1 MSGTMARLGRDER
14 GVGMVELA
22 LFAPIIAF
30 MIIGITDIARAYSQ
44 KLMIEQA
51 VYRALEKAAVGTVQ
65 TDYAFL
71 KPEVATAAKVTL
83 DKVTLAAWLEC
94 DGVKQPL
101 FEGECTGN
109 QMVSRYVELGVTAQ
123 FRPTFRFGL
132 MGYSLFKTGTG
143 GTSPLKA
150 KAAVRIQ

>member
-1 MSGTMARLGRDER
+1 MSASPARLRSDER
-14 GVGMVELA
+14 GVGMIELA

-30 MIIGITDIARAYSQ
+30 MIIGITDVARAYSQ

-71 KPEVATAAKVTL
+71 KPEVAAAAKVAL
-83 DKVTLAAWLEC
+83 DKVTLATWLEC
-94 DGVKQPL
+94 DGIRQPL
-101 FEGECTGN
+101 FEGECGQT
-109 QMVSRYVELGVTAQ
+109 QMVSRYVELGVTSQ
-123 FRPTFRFGL
+123 FKPTFRFGM
-132 MGYSLFKTGTG
+132 MGHSLFKTGVG
-143 GTSPLKA
+143 GTAPIKA